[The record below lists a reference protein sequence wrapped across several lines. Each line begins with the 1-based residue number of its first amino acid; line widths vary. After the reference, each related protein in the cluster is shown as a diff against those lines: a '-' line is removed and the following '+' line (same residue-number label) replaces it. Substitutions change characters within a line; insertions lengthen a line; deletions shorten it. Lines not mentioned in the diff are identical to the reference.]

1 MALETIVQHATSL
14 GETKQRSLFMFCV
27 LCNIGDSTKPCSGST
42 NTAFPYSG
50 LRFDV
55 MNKLNAHG
63 GLFVG
68 QKAAAAAGAHM

>member
-1 MALETIVQHATSL
+1 MPNVVS
-14 GETKQRSLFMFCV
+14 
-27 LCNIGDSTKPCSGST
+27 IGISS
-42 NTAFPYSG
+42 YSG

>member
-1 MALETIVQHATSL
+1 MAPLTGVSSDE
-14 GETKQRSLFMFCV
+14 
-27 LCNIGDSTKPCSGST
+27 NIAYAQKRM
-42 NTAFPYSG
+42 SG

>member
-1 MALETIVQHATSL
+1 MNFWSIDN
-14 GETKQRSLFMFCV
+14 K
-27 LCNIGDSTKPCSGST
+27 LCN
-42 NTAFPYSG
+42 SG

-55 MNKLNAHG
+55 MNKLNARG

>member
-1 MALETIVQHATSL
+1 MSPSPS
-14 GETKQRSLFMFCV
+14 QRCV
-27 LCNIGDSTKPCSGST
+27 VSVASTGARKGAVTGGVTGAVT
-42 NTAFPYSG
+42 NSG

>member
-1 MALETIVQHATSL
+1 MLPPHGAWVIEASPV
-14 GETKQRSLFMFCV
+14 V
-27 LCNIGDSTKPCSGST
+27 LPSGDEIYLS
-42 NTAFPYSG
+42 YSG

-68 QKAAAAAGAHM
+68 QKATAAAGAHM

>member
-1 MALETIVQHATSL
+1 MKIHKLIYVSGKRSAFLAPNFHSFYL
-14 GETKQRSLFMFCV
+14 SQRVYILLRHKV
-27 LCNIGDSTKPCSGST
+27 
-42 NTAFPYSG
+42 AG

-68 QKAAAAAGAHM
+68 QKVASVTQTP

>member
-1 MALETIVQHATSL
+1 MTGEQEIRFIL
-14 GETKQRSLFMFCV
+14 GCSMSEHGTLSPYKIEFMLYRADERRHCHS
-27 LCNIGDSTKPCSGST
+27 N
-42 NTAFPYSG
+42 SG

-55 MNKLNAHG
+55 MNKLNARG

>member
-1 MALETIVQHATSL
+1 MLIFGRV
-14 GETKQRSLFMFCV
+14 
-27 LCNIGDSTKPCSGST
+27 T
-42 NTAFPYSG
+42 NPVAPPGKSNLPVMPYSG

-55 MNKLNAHG
+55 MNKLNARG

>member
-1 MALETIVQHATSL
+1 MLQVSKPAPSQLLYQFSL
-14 GETKQRSLFMFCV
+14 RVEAPPT
-27 LCNIGDSTKPCSGST
+27 ST
-42 NTAFPYSG
+42 NLTPRGGATGERSINSG

-55 MNKLNAHG
+55 MNILIAHG

>member
-1 MALETIVQHATSL
+1 MLSQLVHNCPLDGSVVNSIV
-14 GETKQRSLFMFCV
+14 
-27 LCNIGDSTKPCSGST
+27 N
-42 NTAFPYSG
+42 SG

>member
-1 MALETIVQHATSL
+1 MATPGVA
-14 GETKQRSLFMFCV
+14 KWCV
-27 LCNIGDSTKPCSGST
+27 YIR
-42 NTAFPYSG
+42 G

-55 MNKLNAHG
+55 MNKLNARG

>member
-1 MALETIVQHATSL
+1 MKYHSSMSAILINKYDHHT
-14 GETKQRSLFMFCV
+14 
-27 LCNIGDSTKPCSGST
+27 CN
-42 NTAFPYSG
+42 SG